1 MQKIKN
7 WRRTNYIYKL
17 KFMIK
22 SSKSYKIKIPKNV
35 VVLYCNQKNII
46 TICGPIKK
54 KTTKLK
60 LEIKLIESKK
70 FILVT
75 NNPTFKLSNNQ
86 KKEIKALRGTTV
98 ALIKQLIMETST
110 LMYQKLLF
118 VGVGYRAFDV
128 ETFPNKLLLFKL
140 GFSHSIYYRIPK
152 NVKVFCLKRTNLF
165 ILGSS
170 YQHVTQTAGIIQY
183 YKMPEPYKGKGILKE
198 NQKIKL
204 KEGKKLK

>member
-1 MQKIKN
+1 
-7 WRRTNYIYKL
+7 
-17 KFMIK
+17 MIK
-22 SSKSYKIKIPKNV
+22 STKIYKIKIPKNI
-35 VVLYCNQKNII
+35 VVLYCNKKKII
-46 TICGPIKK
+46 TICGPIRR
-54 KTTKLK
+54 KTAKLK

-70 FILVT
+70 VILVSS
-75 NNPTFKLSNNQ
+75 NPTFKLSNNQ
-86 KKEIKALRGTTV
+86 KKNIKTLQGTTT

-152 NVKVFCLKRTNLF
+152 NVQIFCLKRTNLF
-165 ILGSS
+165 ISGNS
-170 YQHVTQTAGIIQY
+170 YQNVTQIAGNIQS
-183 YKMPEPYKGKGILKE
+183 YKIPEPYKGKGIVKE
-198 NQKIKL
+198 NEKIKL